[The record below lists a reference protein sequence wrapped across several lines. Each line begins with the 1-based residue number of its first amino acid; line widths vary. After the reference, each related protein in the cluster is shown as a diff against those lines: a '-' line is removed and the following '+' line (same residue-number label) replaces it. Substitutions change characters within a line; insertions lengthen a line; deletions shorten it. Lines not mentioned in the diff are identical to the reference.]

1 MADQD
6 VRDPAAGHDRPM
18 PPPSQLNQPQDD
30 PVVETTTAARQ
41 GFLGRPV
48 AVVLAISLA
57 MAVMAGF
64 LIVWVQS

>member
-6 VRDPAAGHDRPM
+6 VRDPPAGHERSM
-18 PPPSQLNQPQDD
+18 PPPSQLNQPQEE
-30 PVVETTTAARQ
+30 PVIETTTAARQ

-48 AVVLAISLA
+48 AVVLAVSLA
-57 MAVMAGF
+57 MVVMAGV

>member
-6 VRDPAAGHDRPM
+6 VRDPPAGQGRPM

-30 PVVETTTAARQ
+30 PVVETPVAARQ

-48 AVVLAISLA
+48 VLVLAVSLA
-57 MAVMAGF
+57 MAVMAGI